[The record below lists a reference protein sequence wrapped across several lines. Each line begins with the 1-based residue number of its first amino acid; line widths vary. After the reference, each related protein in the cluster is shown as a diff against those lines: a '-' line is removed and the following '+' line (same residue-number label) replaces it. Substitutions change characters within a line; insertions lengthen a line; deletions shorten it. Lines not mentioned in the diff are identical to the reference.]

1 MSTTTTNSVNTIY
14 NPVYQGAENT
24 YVCATP
30 SDLQAL
36 YDSIDLETLKI
47 SDIKASQQS
56 SDKHNTINN
65 YTVTITN
72 DSHTIVII
80 LRTSKEW

>member
-1 MSTTTTNSVNTIY
+1 MSTTTTTNCVTTIY

-47 SDIKASQQS
+47 SDIKAS
-56 SDKHNTINN
+56 
-65 YTVTITN
+65 
-72 DSHTIVII
+72 
-80 LRTSKEW
+80 

>member
-1 MSTTTTNSVNTIY
+1 MSTTTIY

-36 YDSIDLETLKI
+36 YASFDLEPLKI
-47 SDIKASQQS
+47 SDIKA
-56 SDKHNTINN
+56 
-65 YTVTITN
+65 
-72 DSHTIVII
+72 
-80 LRTSKEW
+80 

>member
-1 MSTTTTNSVNTIY
+1 MSTTTTNCVTSKGVANCVTTNCVTTIY

-30 SDLQAL
+30 SDLQSL

-47 SDIKASQQS
+47 SDIK
-56 SDKHNTINN
+56 
-65 YTVTITN
+65 
-72 DSHTIVII
+72 
-80 LRTSKEW
+80 TS